1 MGGDLVTRNL
11 GESKRESANSR
22 TSSGDEN
29 PRGFRPI
36 WRCTVEVLGW
46 SQFVSPVQCLGCC
59 VEASGCV
66 RILGER
72 ETDGKGDTQAR
83 GSRDMFKRRHFLGNL
98 PDDIIEHLRI
108 LSEGTTF
115 AHGVWKVRFR

>member
-36 WRCTVEVLGW
+36 WRCTMEVLGW
-46 SQFVSPVQCLGCC
+46 SQFVSPVQCLGYY
-59 VEASGCV
+59 V
-66 RILGER
+66 RLVVVLESW
-72 ETDGKGDTQAR
+72 AR
-83 GSRDMFKRRHFLGNL
+83 GRRMEMETHGQGAAATCSN
-98 PDDIIEHLRI
+98 DDISLGI
-108 LSEGTTF
+108 F
-115 AHGVWKVRFR
+115 